1 MSGRSM
7 PGPSSPRTPPPP
19 PPPPQPP
26 EEYEELAHKVEQ
38 EMTRSVMNVN
48 LSEGVGQRA
57 QALPDLSFSASP
69 FV

>member
-19 PPPPQPP
+19 PPPPQLP
-26 EEYEELAHKVEQ
+26 EEYEELANKEEQ

-57 QALPDLSFSASP
+57 
-69 FV
+69 

>member
-19 PPPPQPP
+19 PPPPPPQLP
-26 EEYEELAHKVEQ
+26 EELKELAHKVEQ

-57 QALPDLSFSASP
+57 
-69 FV
+69 

>member
-57 QALPDLSFSASP
+57 
-69 FV
+69 

>member
-19 PPPPQPP
+19 PPPPQLP
-26 EEYEELAHKVEQ
+26 EGFTELAHKVEQ
-38 EMTRSVMNVN
+38 EMTRSVMNIN

-57 QALPDLSFSASP
+57 
-69 FV
+69 